1 MRRAGTEI
9 AQFHAGVR
17 RQTCER
23 HTIYLHVQ
31 DVAPVFR
38 RTTPKLIV
46 SNLLGMETKLHLPR
60 KRLGFPRALSMG
72 ALGFSRR
79 EICGTALLHLAFS

>member
-1 MRRAGTEI
+1 MTGAIDYRHVSILWASPDYAPEL
-9 AQFHAGVR
+9 AQLHAGVR

-23 HTIYLHVQ
+23 HTICLHVQ

-46 SNLLGMETKLHLPR
+46 SNLLGMETKLHLP
-60 KRLGFPRALSMG
+60 P
-72 ALGFSRR
+72 
-79 EICGTALLHLAFS
+79 

>member
-1 MRRAGTEI
+1 MSIRAWLGLQLPKFPTHEGVGTEI
-9 AQFHAGVR
+9 AKLHAGVR

-38 RTTPKLIV
+38 RARPKLIV
-46 SNLLGMETKLHLPR
+46 SNLLGMETKLHLTPYAT
-60 KRLGFPRALSMG
+60 GFPRARSMG
-72 ALGFSRR
+72 A
-79 EICGTALLHLAFS
+79 